1 MWCNVDGGRGGV
13 KDWEGKDLQT
23 LQQRSGTGKAT
34 DVWRTVR
41 GAPHFTTV
49 PACSSG
55 AESTAVTLK
64 LYYFHPEPG
73 QEARAIPL
81 LWNTGRSHHS
91 FTHLKERK
99 KGYWSFSFYK
109 IDYFNM
115 TSSRVSPFSLYSAA
129 WLIFFSS
136 EYLSRPDNWNPLKC
150 SSNAILVMFWL
161 RLFFFFFFC
170 TGVNLV
176 FVWKPC
182 VRGHF
187 LWHPWTTKRRAAE
200 RRRDGWVWN
209 GGWRAF
215 HFYCSTVLIL
225 KCNSPGK

>member
-1 MWCNVDGGRGGV
+1 MWMVGEEGLKIGRARICRRCN
-13 KDWEGKDLQT
+13 
-23 LQQRSGTGKAT
+23 
-34 DVWRTVR
+34 R
-41 GAPHFTTV
+41 GAGLGKRQMSGELWEALLTSPQSQ
-49 PACSSG
+49 PAAQGRNPQLSRWSFITSIRSLDKKQERSLSSEIQVG
-55 AESTAVTLK
+55 HIIV
-64 LYYFHPEPG
+64 
-73 QEARAIPL
+73 L
-81 LWNTGRSHHS
+81 LIWK
-91 FTHLKERK
+91 KERK
-99 KGYWSFSFYK
+99 V
-109 IDYFNM
+109 IDLF
-115 TSSRVSPFSLYSAA
+115 PFIK
-129 WLIFFSS
+129 LIISIWPQAEFPPFLCIQRLDWFFFSS